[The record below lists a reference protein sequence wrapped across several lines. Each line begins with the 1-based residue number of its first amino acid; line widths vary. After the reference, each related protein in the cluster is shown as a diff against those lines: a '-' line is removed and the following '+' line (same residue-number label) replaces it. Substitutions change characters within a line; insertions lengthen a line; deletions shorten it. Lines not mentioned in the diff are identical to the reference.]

1 MIEQVKQQH
10 LGGYVDGGHPAT
22 FFPILWEYI
31 IKKYSIKSVVDVGCG
46 QGHST
51 QFFKS
56 LGCSVLGID
65 GMDDTN
71 RLINGNDFLIN
82 DYTKGSALVNAQFDL
97 CWSCE
102 FVEHVEEQYVNNFLK
117 DFAQARYIIMT
128 HATPGQSE
136 RDHAHHHVNEQNA
149 EYWIDKI
156 QNFGYNYDVEA
167 TTALRAIADA
177 DAHSRL
183 DGDYY
188 NHFVNKGLFFR
199 RD

>member
-1 MIEQVKQQH
+1 
-10 LGGYVDGGHPAT
+10 
-22 FFPILWEYI
+22 
-31 IKKYSIKSVVDVGCG
+31 
-46 QGHST
+46 
-51 QFFKS
+51 
-56 LGCSVLGID
+56 
-65 GMDDTN
+65 
-71 RLINGNDFLIN
+71 
-82 DYTKGSALVNAQFDL
+82 L

-102 FVEHVEEQYVNNFLK
+102 FVEHVEEQYVDNFLK